1 MSRFGAI
8 FTEFAKH
15 YFEVLINAVKIMDEL
30 YTLCGRA
37 EMRGPLDFI
46 DLERNVT
53 ELEKVLKHNLIYNI
67 HGHVDT
73 KGTHLQPLF

>member
-1 MSRFGAI
+1 
-8 FTEFAKH
+8 
-15 YFEVLINAVKIMDEL
+15 MDEL